1 MKDLIRFVRSQDA
14 ARILEI
20 YAPYI
25 TDTVISFEY
34 EVPTPEDFSARVET
48 ISSRYPYLVYERE
61 GKVLGYAYAS
71 AYNERV
77 AYDYT
82 VDLSVY
88 VDAAFCGQN
97 IGECLYAALLDI
109 LKKQGYYN
117 AYACITAINQNSLNF
132 HKRMG
137 FEDAGTHKLAGFK
150 HGRWLDVCWYS
161 KRLKADTKAPQ
172 PLKPVSAFS
181 NNDLLQP
188 HETYKK

>member
-1 MKDLIRFVRSQDA
+1 MKDLIRFVCSQDA

-34 EVPTPEDFSARVET
+34 EVPAPEEFAARVEA

-97 IGECLYAALLDI
+97 IGECLYAALL
-109 LKKQGYYN
+109 
-117 AYACITAINQNSLNF
+117 QNSLNF

-137 FEDAGTHKLAGFK
+137 FENAGTHKLAGFK

-161 KRLKADTKAPQ
+161 KRLKKDTEAPQ

>member
-1 MKDLIRFVRSQDA
+1 MKDRIRFVKPQDTN
-14 ARILEI
+14 RILEI

-34 EVPTPEDFSARVET
+34 EVPTPTDFAQRVAD
-48 ISSRYPYLVYERE
+48 ISSRYPYLVYERY
-61 GKVLGYAYAS
+61 GQVVGYAYAS

-88 VDAAFCGQN
+88 VDAAFCGHN

-109 LKKQGYYN
+109 LARQGYYN

-137 FEDAGTHKLAGFK
+137 FVDAGTHPLAGFK
-150 HGRWLDVCWYS
+150 HGQWLDVCWYY
-161 KRLKADTKAPQ
+161 KRLKADTNPPQ

-181 NNDLLQP
+181 DADLLQP
-188 HETYKK
+188 PYKPNN

>member
-1 MKDLIRFVRSQDA
+1 M
-14 ARILEI
+14 
-20 YAPYI
+20 
-25 TDTVISFEY
+25 
-34 EVPTPEDFSARVET
+34 PTPEDFSARVET

-161 KRLKADTKAPQ
+161 KRLKADTEAPQ

>member
-34 EVPTPEDFSARVET
+34 EVPTPEDFAARVEA

-77 AYDYT
+77 AYD
-82 VDLSVY
+82 LSL
-88 VDAAFCGQN
+88 
-97 IGECLYAALLDI
+97 IHI
-109 LKKQGYYN
+109 
-117 AYACITAINQNSLNF
+117 
-132 HKRMG
+132 
-137 FEDAGTHKLAGFK
+137 
-150 HGRWLDVCWYS
+150 
-161 KRLKADTKAPQ
+161 
-172 PLKPVSAFS
+172 
-181 NNDLLQP
+181 
-188 HETYKK
+188 